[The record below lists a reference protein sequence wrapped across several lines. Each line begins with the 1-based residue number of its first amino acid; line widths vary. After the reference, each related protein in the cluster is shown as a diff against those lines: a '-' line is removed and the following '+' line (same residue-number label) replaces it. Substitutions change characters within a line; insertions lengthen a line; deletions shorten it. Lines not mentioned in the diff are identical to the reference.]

1 MSSKEIIEIN
11 QFLAESTA
19 IRCCMHQ
26 IPILCTCFFLH
37 ACMENA
43 SSICFLFRI
52 SKRSFWGHKH
62 PIPCHPGR
70 TSERSFVPRPDIFLP
85 LAESIAYCACI
96 KLSTPFFVP
105 FVSPGIWN
113 AVAHKSASGEVKKTK
128 HVRKLQVVAQIFCSI
143 ILFQQ
148 KYEIFLYPPGCISKK
163 CSAEITE
170 QAQAA
175 GMFVFII
182 LF

>member
-1 MSSKEIIEIN
+1 
-11 QFLAESTA
+11 
-19 IRCCMHQ
+19 
-26 IPILCTCFFLH
+26 
-37 ACMENA
+37 MENA

-52 SKRSFWGHKH
+52 LNSKRSFWAHKH

-70 TSERSFVPRPDIFLP
+70 TERSFVPRPDIFLP

-96 KLSTPFFVP
+96 QLSTPFFVP

-148 KYEIFLYPPGCISKK
+148 KYEILLYPPGCISKK
-163 CSAEITE
+163 CSAEIIE